1 MHQSLRKRV
10 RDLGVDGARQ
20 FLMETVDRL
29 RGEGPSIDL
38 ASALRE
44 LGELERWRSDH
55 TAATRHYEESVA
67 LLRELG
73 EPMKLSHTVRH
84 LGQVLQEMG
93 DIERAESCYQEA
105 LDLHR
110 KHGEP
115 ISLDLA
121 NAVRYLAVAKVERD
135 ATDEA
140 SLLWHEAHDLYR
152 ALDIQTGVAEGAACL
167 ALLAFRKGDLQG
179 SREWRKR
186 ARTAADASGDPDAI
200 EHVRGVAREIGEA
213 P

>member
-1 MHQSLRKRV
+1 
-10 RDLGVDGARQ
+10 
-20 FLMETVDRL
+20 
-29 RGEGPSIDL
+29 
-38 ASALRE
+38 
-44 LGELERWRSDH
+44 
-55 TAATRHYEESVA
+55 
-67 LLRELG
+67 
-73 EPMKLSHTVRH
+73 MKLSHTVRH

-110 KHGEP
+110 NHGEP

-121 NAVRYLAVAKVERD
+121 NAVRYFAVAKVERD

-152 ALDIQTGVAEGAACL
+152 ALDIQAGVAEGAACL
-167 ALLAFRKGDLQG
+167 TLLAFREGDLQG
-179 SREWRKR
+179 SREWMKR
-186 ARTAADASGDPDAI
+186 ARTAADASGDPDAAGVDWT
-200 EHVRGVAREIGEA
+200 ETTRGRSAYTVG